1 MTIVVLES
9 LTFGLRRLVEAAS
22 DLGERL
28 CLLTQ
33 DPDFYQHELASLRED
48 QLDVVLVD
56 TFDQDAVR
64 KAIDA
69 LPGVRGLI
77 SSTDTWA
84 VAGAE
89 LAEQFGLPGLAA
101 ERVRFAR
108 DKFEVRNLLWEKG
121 LSSGAAERVTAAELD
136 IELLSRATGLPAV
149 VKDSA
154 GTGSRNVWLVRDA
167 ADLDVLRAEAEAAT
181 LTGTLLAEPFLHGPV
196 YSAETLTWRGHTR
209 LLGVSSRLMSPPP
222 RFVESVT
229 AFPVAF
235 PQHQLAELSAWVGK
249 VLAAV
254 GYTDRFAHVEF
265 AMTATGPEVIEIN
278 PRIGGAQVAESMCRA
293 LGYNVYRAAVQ
304 LALGERPELIG
315 TELPGGPAVAFTLSY
330 PEETGIF
337 TEVSGLSGLYKL
349 PGAPQWLPTK
359 RPGVRIEHLGDHRG
373 CVGMVLAEAETAELA
388 VHRVVAAAGTIRVR
402 TSEV

>member
-33 DPDFYQHELASLRED
+33 EPGFYYHELASLAED
-48 QLDVVLVD
+48 QLDVVVVD
-56 TFDQDAVR
+56 TFDRDAVR
-64 KAIDA
+64 KAVDA
-69 LPGVRGLI
+69 IPGVRGLI

-89 LAEQFGLPGLAA
+89 LAEEFGLPGLAA

-108 DKFEVRNLLWEKG
+108 DKFAVRNLLWEKG
-121 LSSGAAERVTAAELD
+121 LSSGRAERVTAAELD
-136 IELLSRATGLPAV
+136 VELLARTTGLPAV

-167 ADLDVLRAEAEAAT
+167 ADLDVLRTEAGAAT

-235 PQHQLAELSAWVGK
+235 PRHQRAELSAWIGK

-265 AMTATGPEVIEIN
+265 ALTATGPEVIEIN

-330 PEETGIF
+330 PEETGVF
-337 TEVSGLSGLYKL
+337 VEVSGLSQLYRL
-349 PGAPQWLPTK
+349 PGAPEWLPTK
-359 RPGVRIEHLGDHRG
+359 RPGERIEHLGDHRG

-388 VHRVVAAAGTIRVR
+388 VHRVVAAAGTLRVR